1 MHWGSL
7 SDFLEMGGYAGYV
20 WGAYVVTAV
29 VIVVEI
35 AALRVRRRRSVLDVA
50 RRARSGSAEN

>member
-1 MHWGSL
+1 MNWGSL
-7 SDFLEMGGYAGYV
+7 ANFFEMGGYAGYI

-35 AALRVRRRRSVLDVA
+35 AALRARRRRSVQDVA
-50 RRARSGSAEN
+50 RRARSAGAEN

>member
-7 SDFLEMGGYAGYV
+7 ADFLEMGGYAGYV

-29 VIVVEI
+29 VIAVEI
-35 AALRVRRRRSVLDVA
+35 VALRARRRGSVLDVA
-50 RRARSGSAEN
+50 RRARSGPAEN